1 MVDSTSLTHTV
12 TLVRTLDL
20 RAAAALAAELLLLRG
35 SDIVVDASQVE
46 RLGGQCLQVLLSAV
60 ATWSHDG
67 CALTVVH
74 ESQEFI
80 EGLKLLGMSPNALLP
95 LERSA

>member
-1 MVDSTSLTHTV
+1 M
-12 TLVRTLDL
+12 
-20 RAAAALAAELLLLRG
+20 
-35 SDIVVDASQVE
+35 VDASQVE

-60 ATWSHDG
+60 ASWSHDG
-67 CALTVVH
+67 CALTFIN
-74 ESQEFI
+74 ESQEFV